1 MVGPRCVHGS
11 VSRAPSGNLLAV
23 YVVRVLE
30 NKWELA
36 HSNAVIDLDVA
47 ISYRTFLLDD
57 SESRFIYTGEPL
69 TPIQS
74 TGKLH

>member
-1 MVGPRCVHGS
+1 MYMGASPEHHLVICLPYMLYEC
-11 VSRAPSGNLLAV
+11 SRT
-23 YVVRVLE
+23 R
-30 NKWELA
+30 WELA
-36 HSNAVIDLDVA
+36 HINAVIDLDVPF
-47 ISYRTFLLDD
+47 SCRTFLLDD